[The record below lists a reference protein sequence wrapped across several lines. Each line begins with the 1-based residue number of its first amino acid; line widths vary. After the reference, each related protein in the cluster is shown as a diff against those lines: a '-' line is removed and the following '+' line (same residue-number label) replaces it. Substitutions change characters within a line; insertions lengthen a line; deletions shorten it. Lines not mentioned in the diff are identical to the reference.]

1 MANLY
6 INVTEEITLTN
17 NETQKVITP
26 TIIPNINYVDVR
38 NMNCPIGSQTTIFS
52 LGATPGAGTF
62 VTSSFQYGRIS
73 NNSTTVPVKL
83 IVSSSTEAMS
93 FLIAT
98 GSSFM
103 LSTSKITGSTT
114 GLLFNDIK
122 SVKIEPSGS
131 AASIEYYILTN

>member
-62 VTSSFQYGRIS
+62 VTSSLQYARIT
-73 NNSTTVPVKL
+73 NLSTNPVKL
-83 IVSSSTEAMS
+83 SIESPTTDAS
-93 FLIAT
+93 FLISA
-98 GSSFM
+98 GNSFYI
-103 LSTSKITGSTT
+103 STSKITGSIDNNFT
-114 GLLFNDIK
+114 LEDIQN
-122 SVKIEPSGS
+122 VYIESTGS
-131 AASIEYYILTN
+131 ASTIEYFIATN

>member
-62 VTSSFQYGRIS
+62 VTSSLQYARITNLS
-73 NNSTTVPVKL
+73 TNSVKL
-83 IVSSSTEAMS
+83 SIESPTTDAS
-93 FLIAT
+93 FLISA
-98 GSSFM
+98 GNSFYI
-103 LSTSKITGSTT
+103 STSKITGSIDNNFT
-114 GLLFNDIK
+114 LEDIQN
-122 SVKIEPSGS
+122 VYIESTGS
-131 AASIEYYILTN
+131 ASTIEYFIATN

>member
-38 NMNCPIGSQTTIFS
+38 NMNCPTGSQTNIFS

-62 VTSSFQYGRIS
+62 VTSSLQYARIT
-73 NNSTTVPVKL
+73 NLSTNPIKL
-83 IVSSSTEAMS
+83 SIESPTTDTS
-93 FLIAT
+93 FLISA
-98 GSSFM
+98 GNSFYI
-103 LSTSKITGSTT
+103 STSKITGSIDHNFTLEDIQNVYIEST
-114 GLLFNDIK
+114 G
-122 SVKIEPSGS
+122 SSS
-131 AASIEYYILTN
+131 TIEYFIATN